1 MKNKIKVIALSFF
14 ISASVNA
21 NVFYDVEDWVGGA
34 WDTVWNWAE
43 HNPGLA
49 IVSSVAVVGVT
60 EPIVLS
66 EAAMTVIAPVYGAW
80 EGIASYV
87 AENTFPRGAGR
98 VAASEIRLELQMEVF
113 TVESAD
119 AEMYVMTS
127 GDASIMGEGS
137 IPSTDAYFQT
147 SADFF
152 DDPAFYSEAYA
163 TQNGEVVRLS
173 AGEIGQILPR
183 DPKQVAFYGGVLSAL
198 VLSAGYFGYNMVAN
212 GVDWSEGALNS
223 GIVTINNGACWL
235 ANGGYDD
242 CKDFL
247 ITELKI
253 NVDEK
258 NKTDNETFFKRIVY
272 SDEDFIIGNEEL
284 VFE

>member
-1 MKNKIKVIALSFF
+1 MKNKIKVILLSCF
-14 ISASVNA
+14 ISFSANA
-21 NVFYDVEDWVGGA
+21 NIFYDVEDWVGGA
-34 WDTVWNWAE
+34 WDTVWNWAQ

-60 EPIVLS
+60 EPIILS

-87 AENTFPRGAGR
+87 AESTFPRGAGR
-98 VAASEIRLELQMEVF
+98 VAANEARLELQMEVF

-119 AEMYVMTS
+119 AEMYVMTNE
-127 GDASIMGEGS
+127 GASIMGEGS

-147 SADFF
+147 SEDFF

-163 TQNGEVVRLS
+163 TKDGEVMRLS

-223 GIVTINNGACWL
+223 GIIKINNGACWL
-235 ANGGYDD
+235 ANGAYDD
-242 CKDFL
+242 CKNFL

-253 NVDEK
+253 EDNEK
-258 NKTDNETFFKRIVY
+258 NDTDNITFFKQVIY
-272 SDEDFIIGNEEL
+272 TNEEFIIGNEEL
-284 VFE
+284 VF